1 METGRATQRE
11 GGKYSQQDEVR
22 EDPSF
27 SSVWKVF
34 LYNKNALQKKRGIRS
49 KVATQKKSCPLLPIA
64 LATSRRVAVVA
75 GPRRSHPKVDHDG
88 ARRMTRCSK
97 VVACFYYAKPT

>member
-1 METGRATQRE
+1 MGRARGRARQDTLETGRATQRE
-11 GGKYSQQDEVR
+11 GGRYSQQDEVR

-49 KVATQKKSCPLLPIA
+49 KVRPFFRLRSQLRAVLLW
-64 LATSRRVAVVA
+64 LQVHGGR
-75 GPRRSHPKVDHDG
+75 
-88 ARRMTRCSK
+88 TRK
-97 VVACFYYAKPT
+97 